1 MYGCSSANHA
11 ETTEIWYTDR
21 HLADSGDFL
30 SHVNAGEA
38 TDQN

>member
-21 HLADSGDFL
+21 EWAVLADFL
-30 SHVNAGEA
+30 SHGNVGDAA
-38 TDQN
+38 DRS